1 MFLAVMGHE
10 IRSPMNA
17 VLAAMELLWHTRLND
32 QQRHF
37 AHLANSGANML
48 VRLLDDVLHRP
59 DSGAKALRLT
69 RGDGCHRA
77 GAWRSGLASPAC
89 GEKHLS
95 LNVSVQTPA
104 VVVA

>member
-69 RGDGCHRA
+69 LEATDVIALVHGVVGLHRLRA
-77 GAWRSGLASPAC
+77 G
-89 GEKHLS
+89 K
-95 LNVSVQTPA
+95 NT
-104 VVVA
+104 